1 MSKTKSSKP
10 AAKKE
15 TNNSPAILDTG
26 ATNQPAMKTS
36 EIRDLIDFISKSG
49 LNEVNIE
56 TKELKLSVKRE
67 PDQKVFKST
76 PVPVVAQSAQI
87 AAPVAPAVA
96 AAAATPQKT
105 EAAAAPASSKKTV
118 EIKSP
123 MIGTFYRSGNPD
135 TPPFVSVGDKITKG
149 QAVCIIEAMKLFN
162 EIESEVSGTIVKVMV
177 ENASPVEYDQV
188 LFVVEPD

>member
-1 MSKTKSSKP
+1 MAKARTNKADSNKAAKP
-10 AAKKE
+10 ARTSTE
-15 TNNSPAILDTG
+15 TG
-26 ATNQPAMKTS
+26 TNPSEMKTI

-56 TKELKLSVKRE
+56 TKELKLQVKRE

-76 PVPVVAQSAQI
+76 PVVAPVAAVSAPAPVVAAASA
-87 AAPVAPAVA
+87 PSP
-96 AAAATPQKT
+96 
-105 EAAAAPASSKKTV
+105 AAAPKAAAPEASGKKMV
-118 EIKSP
+118 DIKSP
-123 MIGTFYRSGNPD
+123 MIGTFYRTANPD
-135 TPPFVSVGDKITKG
+135 SPPFVSVGDKVSKG
-149 QAVCIIEAMKLFN
+149 QTVCIIEAMKLFN

>member
-1 MSKTKSSKP
+1 MSKTKGS
-10 AAKKE
+10 KKE
-15 TNNSPAILDTG
+15 AAPVRVISKSESP
-26 ATNQPAMKTS
+26 NQPAMKTS

-56 TKELKLSVKRE
+56 TKELKLSIKRE

-76 PVPVVAQSAQI
+76 PMLQAAMPM
-87 AAPVAPAVA
+87 AAPTASLPAAAPLTKDAPA
-96 AAAATPQKT
+96 AAAAGTG
-105 EAAAAPASSKKTV
+105 KKTV
-118 EIKSP
+118 DIKSP

-135 TPPFVSVGDKITKG
+135 TPPFASVGDKISKG

>member
-1 MSKTKSSKP
+1 MSKSRTSKP
-10 AAKKE
+10 TSKKE
-15 TNNSPAILDTG
+15 TNIPRISTEAG
-26 ATNQPAMKTS
+26 SSNQSEMKTS

-56 TKELKLSVKRE
+56 TRELKLHVKRE

-76 PVPVVAQSAQI
+76 PV
-87 AAPVAPAVA
+87 
-96 AAAATPQKT
+96 
-105 EAAAAPASSKKTV
+105 AAAPTPVAQIISTPVVQSPKVEKADTFSKTTV

-123 MIGTFYRSGNPD
+123 MIGTFYRSSSPD
-135 TPPFVSVGDKITKG
+135 TAPFVSVGDKITKG
-149 QAVCIIEAMKLFN
+149 QTVCIIEAMKLFN

-177 ENASPVEYDQV
+177 ENATPVEYDQV